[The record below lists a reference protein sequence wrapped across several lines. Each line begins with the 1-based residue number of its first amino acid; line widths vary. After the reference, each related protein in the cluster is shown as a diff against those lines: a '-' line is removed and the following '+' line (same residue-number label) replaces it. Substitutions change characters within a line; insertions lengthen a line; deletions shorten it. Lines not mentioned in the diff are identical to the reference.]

1 MSTAPLVL
9 DRAGVD
15 RLIGVLK
22 DRGYVVVGPR
32 VREQEHTIS
41 YGAIS
46 STEDLPIGMGD
57 EQEAAAYR
65 LIDRDDGRLF
75 GYAVGATSPMT
86 YLQPADAVVWAGRRN
101 GKSFD
106 TIELPEPPRHA
117 FVGVRPCEL
126 AAIAIQDRVF
136 LGGGSQDPTYAHR
149 REGAFFVSVDCTDP
163 SGTCFCVSM
172 ATGPRAYGG
181 FDISLIEVLDG
192 DDHYFLA
199 RVGTEEGAD
208 VLAAVGGN
216 PADDAQIAVADGLV
230 EEATGKMGRTLDTE
244 GLKEALEE
252 SLSDPI
258 WDELAA
264 KCLTCA
270 NCTMVCPT
278 CFCAAVR
285 NRTDLTASYAERV
298 RKWDSCFNFQFS
310 YIHGGPLRPSAS
322 ARYRQWMTHKLRSWV
337 DQFDTY
343 GCVGCGRCITWCPV
357 GIDITANAAAVRA
370 RKKEASHV

>member
-1 MSTAPLVL
+1 MSTTPLVL
-9 DRAGVD
+9 DRVGVD

-22 DRGYVVVGPR
+22 DRGYVVIGPR

-41 YGAIS
+41 YGEIS

-106 TIELPEPPRHA
+106 TVELPEPPRHA

-136 LGGGSQDPTYAHR
+136 LGGGSQDPTYAQR

-192 DDHYFLA
+192 DDHYFVA
-199 RVGTEEGAD
+199 RVGTEAGAD
-208 VLAAVGGN
+208 VLAAVGDT
-216 PADDAQIAVADGLV
+216 PAEDAQIAAADGLV
-230 EEATGKMGRTLDTE
+230 DEATGKMGRTLDTD
-244 GLKEALEE
+244 GLKEALKE

-278 CFCAAVR
+278 CFCAAVQ

-322 ARYRQWMTHKLRSWV
+322 ARYRQWMTHKLSSWV

-370 RKKEASHV
+370 RRKEASHV

>member
-9 DRAGVD
+9 DRAGID

-41 YGAIS
+41 YAEIS
-46 STEDLPIGMGD
+46 SIEDLPVGMGD
-57 EQEAAAYR
+57 EQEAATYR
-65 LIDRDDGRLF
+65 LIDREDGRLF
-75 GYAVGATSPMT
+75 GYAVGATSPIT

-101 GKSFD
+101 GKSFE
-106 TIELPEPPRHA
+106 TVELPEPPRHA

-136 LGGGSQDPTYAHR
+136 LGGGSQDPTCAAR

-181 FDISLIEVLDG
+181 FDISLIEVVDG
-192 DDHYFLA
+192 DDHYFVA

-208 VLAAVGGN
+208 VLAAVGGT
-216 PADDAQIAVADGLV
+216 PAEDAQVALADGLID
-230 EEATGKMGRTLDTE
+230 EAAGKMGRTLDTN

-252 SLSDPI
+252 SLEDPI

-278 CFCAAVR
+278 CFCAAVE

-298 RKWDSCFNFQFS
+298 RKWDSCFNFGFS

-322 ARYRQWMTHKLRSWV
+322 ARYRQWMTHKLSSWV

-357 GIDITANAAAVRA
+357 GIDITANAAAIRA
-370 RKKEASHV
+370 RMKEATHV

>member
-41 YGAIS
+41 YGEIT
-46 STEDLPIGMGD
+46 STEDFPIGMGD

-65 LIDRDDGRLF
+65 LIDRGDGRLF

-192 DDHYFLA
+192 DDHYFVA

-244 GLKEALEE
+244 GLKEVLEK

-278 CFCAAVR
+278 CFCAAVQ

-322 ARYRQWMTHKLRSWV
+322 ARYRQWMTHKLSSWV

-370 RKKEASHV
+370 HKKEASHV